1 MSVIPEGGPER
12 SAYFRE
18 LVEKRWSKPRPAPR
32 QDRRGSRTLVAGS
45 DEERFWDAR
54 ARELGLSDEGMN
66 RTAWRR
72 LLMRLVDADTARLAQ
87 PSPTSERDVDGDLII
102 TFLEGEATRLRER
115 AKRDRQLA
123 DAHDREAS
131 EAEGRLV
138 AEMRRRGLAS

>member
-1 MSVIPEGGPER
+1 MSAIPESGPER

-18 LVEKRWSKPRPAPR
+18 LVLKRWSRPRPAPR
-32 QDRRGSRTLVAGS
+32 QDRRGARTLTAGS

-72 LLMRLVDADTARLAQ
+72 LLLRLVDADTVRLSQ
-87 PSPTSERDVDGDLII
+87 PSPTSERDIDGDLLI
-102 TFLEGEATRLRER
+102 TFLEGEATRLRDR
-115 AKRDRQLA
+115 AKRDRLLA

-138 AEMRRRGLAS
+138 AAMRRRGLAS